1 MLTCFAMSLWSFS
14 AISSVNYLIICIF
27 LPCHSNIFVWDP
39 SRSMIAAVENV
50 GKAFLKMSRSFYD
63 TLSFAGSVVV
73 RMFHKDSYNSAVR
86 MVLINQVFFTSVQIL
101 PLFITISI
109 IFGSFSIGIVIQ
121 AIKSLGLADYL
132 GKILMG
138 LVVTEL
144 SPFITVLLIALRSSS
159 AINTEIAVMKFNNEM
174 KTLEAFNIDEVN
186 YLFIPRII
194 NGIISVVLL
203 SAFFSIVAL
212 FSGLL
217 FSNLIFG
224 MSVNVYTDVL
234 LKSANFYDIILSLFK
249 CATFGFFIT
258 LIPIRFGLRA
268 SNELTSI
275 PIAVLNGMVNV
286 FIAIVLIEVFSL
298 ILSFI

>member
-1 MLTCFAMSLWSFS
+1 
-14 AISSVNYLIICIF
+14 
-27 LPCHSNIFVWDP
+27 
-39 SRSMIAAVENV
+39 MIAAVENV
-50 GKAFLKMSRSFYD
+50 GKAFLNMSRSFYG

-86 MVLINQVFFTSVQIL
+86 MVLINQIYFTSVQIL

-109 IFGSFSIGIVIQ
+109 IFGSFSMGIVFQ

-212 FSGLL
+212 VSGLL

-224 MSVNVYTDVL
+224 MSVNVYTNVL
-234 LKSANFYDIILSLFK
+234 LKSANFYDIVISLFK

-258 LIPIRFGLRA
+258 LIPIRFGLHA
-268 SNELTSI
+268 TNELTSI

-286 FIAIVLIEVFSL
+286 FIAIVLVEVFSL